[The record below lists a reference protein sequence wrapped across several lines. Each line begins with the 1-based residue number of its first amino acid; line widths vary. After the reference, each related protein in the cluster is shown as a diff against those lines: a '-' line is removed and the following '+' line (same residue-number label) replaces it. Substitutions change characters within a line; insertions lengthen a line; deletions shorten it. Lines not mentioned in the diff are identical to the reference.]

1 MSAPVP
7 GDLNGSVIEATA
19 VANPVVRPTVPGSP
33 WAPPQPLTQGSD
45 PTVPTAPPLDPLP
58 VEPSDRVRP
67 SDPTMSMPLTD
78 AMPRLDVPP
87 EGMIRIT
94 RGRETRYCF
103 PCHMDGWQA
112 LGWQAHAPSLP
123 GVDGDGGSPV
133 EPPIDP
139 SEGLA
144 VITAVKG
151 GPYTIGVEAPGQEVQ
166 LVGSNFEP
174 GSTVV
179 VQPPSLATASAV
191 KVSRLMELVFSLA
204 TGKVLAAEYCLIA
217 VANSV
222 GTGPWF
228 PIQLQERPAPSSPEP
243 ALAATAEDLPDY
255 AAMTKAQI
263 IAEVER
269 RYGVALD
276 PGMTKAELVAE
287 AELLATKELATSGQ
301 SSAVPIP
308 GFDGAQANDEEPA
321 LPLDLMR

>member
-1 MSAPVP
+1 MNDPVP

-19 VANPVVRPTVPGSP
+19 LANPVVRPTVPGSP

-58 VEPSDRVRP
+58 DEPSDRVRP

-94 RGRETRYCF
+94 RGSETRYCF

-123 GVDGDGGSPV
+123 GADGEDG

-139 SEGLA
+139 SEGLG

-191 KVSRLMELVFSLA
+191 KVSSLTELVFSLT
-204 TGKVLAAEYCLIA
+204 TGKVLAAEDCLIA

-228 PIQLQERPAPSSPEP
+228 PIMLHERPAPSSPEST
-243 ALAATAEDLPDY
+243 LAATAENLPDY

-269 RYGVALD
+269 HYGVALD

-287 AELLATKELATSGQ
+287 AELLEAKGPVSAAPIAEL
-301 SSAVPIP
+301 
-308 GFDGAQANDEEPA
+308 DEPLADDQEPA
-321 LPLDLMR
+321 LPLDLLR

>member
-1 MSAPVP
+1 MSDSSP

-19 VANPVVRPTVPGSP
+19 LANPVVRPTVPGSP

-58 VEPSDRVRP
+58 DEPSDRVRP
-67 SDPTMSMPLTD
+67 SDPTISMPLTD

-94 RGRETRYCF
+94 SGTETRYCF

-123 GVDGDGGSPV
+123 GVDGEDGGSPV
-133 EPPIDP
+133 DPPDP
-139 SEGLA
+139 PATLPTINA
-144 VITAVKG
+144 IKG
-151 GPYTIGVEAPGQEVQ
+151 GPFWVKGETMEAFVVGTGFSADGDIEVGGDSQAEAGDYTFLSTTELSFQ
-166 LVGSNFEP
+166 LDCSLITEP
-174 GSTVV
+174 TRLPVV
-179 VQPPSLATASAV
+179 VVNEAGRSEPYLLSVVAATASA
-191 KVSRLMELVFSLA
+191 
-204 TGKVLAAEYCLIA
+204 A
-217 VANSV
+217 VADAS
-222 GTGPWF
+222 
-228 PIQLQERPAPSSPEP
+228 
-243 ALAATAEDLPDY
+243 ATAEDLPDY

-287 AELLATKELATSGQ
+287 AELLATNGLATSGPA
-301 SSAVPIP
+301 SAAPIVE
-308 GFDGAQANDEEPA
+308 FDGAQAVDEEPA
-321 LPLDLMR
+321 LPLDLLR